1 MSGEL
6 SNSAIADAL
15 EELGDLYE
23 LDGAIVHRVVAY
35 RTAARAVR
43 EAPVSV
49 AALAR
54 AGRATELSGIG
65 ETLQEKILALA
76 QTGAIPAAEKL
87 RAKVP
92 PGLIALTRLP
102 GLGPKRARLLH
113 SQLGVD
119 SLDALREAALAG
131 RLRSVKGLG
140 AKFEQSVLDSLERGI
155 AERRAPRLLLPR
167 ALELG
172 RALADGLTERG
183 GEGTHVQIAGSARR
197 MADSVKDIDLIAV
210 TRKPV
215 TLAKSL
221 AALAEVESVASAGKA
236 GARAHTHSG
245 LNVDLRIAKPAQL
258 GNLLQHFT
266 GSGKHNAALREA
278 AVRKGLHVSEYGISE
293 DSGGATT
300 TCASEHEV
308 YALLDLAYI
317 EPELREDRGELA
329 AAALD
334 APASR
339 SRAASRTGGALPAG
353 TVSPADGTSHPGA
366 AGLPKLIELSDIKG
380 DLHCHTVASDGHH
393 TIEQM
398 ALAARERG
406 YEYVA
411 ITDHSASHGFGDD
424 VSPDQLRRQIEHVR
438 EVDASMDGIRV
449 LAGSEVN
456 IMPDGSLDYE
466 DDLLGELDWVI
477 ASVHTAFGMSEQAMT
492 ERMIAAVEHPLV
504 DAIGHP
510 TGRLIERREPYALDV
525 AALIEAAVRT
535 GTMLEI
541 NANPD
546 RRDLNDV
553 NARAAAQAGATI
565 LIDSDAHWVERFEV
579 MRWGVATARRAWLT
593 AENVANT
600 RPWEQFAKLR
610 KQAR

>member
-1 MSGEL
+1 VAGEL
-6 SNSAIADAL
+6 TNAVIADAL

-23 LDGAIVHRVVAY
+23 LDGAIVHRVLAY
-35 RTAARAVR
+35 RSAARTVR

-49 AALAR
+49 AELAR
-54 AGRATELSGIG
+54 AERATELAGIG
-65 ETLQEKILALA
+65 GTLQEKIRALID
-76 QTGAIPAAEKL
+76 TGTIPAAEKL
-87 RAKVP
+87 RTKIP
-92 PGLIALTRLP
+92 PGLIAITRLP

-113 SQLGVD
+113 TQLGVD
-119 SLDALREAALAG
+119 SLEALREAALAG
-131 RLRSVKGLG
+131 RLRTVKGLG
-140 AKFEQSVLDSLERGI
+140 AKFEASVLSSLEKGI
-155 AERRAPRLLLPR
+155 AERAVPRLLLPK

-172 RALADGLTERG
+172 HTLADGLREAG
-183 GEGTHVQIAGSARR
+183 GPGTDVRIAGSARR

-221 AALAEVESVASAGKA
+221 AKLPEIESVAAAGKA
-236 GARAHTHSG
+236 GARARTHSG
-245 LNVDLRIAKPAQL
+245 TSVDLRIAKPGQL

-278 AVRKGLHVSEYGISE
+278 AVRRGLHVSEYGVY
-293 DSGGATT
+293 DDATATT
-300 TCASEHEV
+300 HTCASEQEV
-308 YALLDLAYI
+308 YSLLGLTYI

-329 AAALD
+329 AAALE
-334 APASR
+334 ANPVA
-339 SRAASRTGGALPAG
+339 GANP
-353 TVSPADGTSHPGA
+353 A
-366 AGLPKLIELSDIKG
+366 AGLPKLVELTDIKG

-411 ITDHSASHGFGDD
+411 ITDHSASHGFGND
-424 VSPDQLRRQIEHVR
+424 VSPEQLREQIEHVR
-438 EVDASMDGIRV
+438 EVDAGMDGIRV

-456 IMPDGSLDYE
+456 ILPDGSLDYE
-466 DDLLGELDWVI
+466 DDLLAELDWVI
-477 ASVHTAFGMSEQAMT
+477 ASAHTAFGMSEQAMT

-510 TGRLIERREPYALDV
+510 TGRLIGRREPYALDV
-525 AALIEAAVRT
+525 PALIDAAVRS

-541 NANPD
+541 NANPN
-546 RRDLNDV
+546 RRDLNDLH
-553 NARAAAQAGATI
+553 ARAAARAGARI
-565 LIDSDAHWVERFEV
+565 LIDSDAHWMERFEV

-593 AENVANT
+593 AADVANT
-600 RPWEQFAKLR
+600 RSWEQFARLR
-610 KQAR
+610 KQARQ

>member
-1 MSGEL
+1 MASEL
-6 SNSAIADAL
+6 PNSTIADAL

-23 LDGAIVHRVVAY
+23 LDGAIVHRVLAY

-43 EAPVSV
+43 EAPLSV
-49 AALAR
+49 AGLAR
-54 AGRATELSGIG
+54 AGRATELPGVG
-65 ETLQEKILALA
+65 NTLQEKILALLD
-76 QTGAIPAAEKL
+76 TGTIPAAEKL

-119 SLDALREAALAG
+119 SLEALHEAALAG
-131 RLRSVKGLG
+131 RLRTVRGLG
-140 AKFEQSVLDSLERGI
+140 PKFEASVLDSLNKLPHP
-155 AERRAPRLLLPR
+155 AERSSPRLLLPK
-167 ALELG
+167 ALTLG
-172 RALADGLTERG
+172 EALADGLTERG
-183 GEGTHVQIAGSARR
+183 GAGTEVLIAGSARR

-215 TLAKSL
+215 ALAKSL
-221 AALAEVESVASAGKA
+221 ATLPEVESVAVAGRA
-236 GARAHTHSG
+236 GARGRAHSG
-245 LNVDLRIAKPAQL
+245 MSIDLRIAKPSQL

-278 AVRKGLHVSEYGISE
+278 AVRRGLHVSEYGVY
-293 DSGGATT
+293 DDATGT
-300 TCASEHEV
+300 TSTCASEQEV
-308 YALLDLAYI
+308 YELLGLAHI

-329 AAALD
+329 AARLD
-334 APASR
+334 FERGAR
-339 SRAASRTGGALPAG
+339 RARPRGA
-353 TVSPADGTSHPGA
+353 GA
-366 AGLPKLIELSDIKG
+366 QGANGLPKLIELGDIRG
-380 DLHCHTVASDGHH
+380 DLHCHTVASDGRA
-393 TIEQM
+393 TIEEM
-398 ALAARERG
+398 ALGARERG

-424 VSPDQLRRQIEHVR
+424 VSPEQLREQIERVR
-438 EVDASMDGIRV
+438 EVDASIEGIRV

-456 IMPDGSLDYE
+456 ILPDGSLDYE
-466 DDLLGELDWVI
+466 DDLLAELDWVI

-525 AALIEAAVRT
+525 HALIEAAVSN
-535 GTMLEI
+535 GAMLEI

-546 RRDLNDV
+546 RRDLSDV
-553 NARAAAQAGATI
+553 HARAAAQAGARI
-565 LIDSDAHWVERFEV
+565 LIDSDAHWIERFDV
-579 MRWGVATARRAWLT
+579 MRWGIATARRAWLT
-593 AENVANT
+593 AADVANT
-600 RPWEQFAKLR
+600 RTWEQFAKLR
-610 KQAR
+610 KQARQ